1 MKILT
6 ERGYSFTTTAETG
19 IVCIVKEKLCY
30 MSLDCDTEP
39 KSTSESSNKIHTY
52 ELPDRNI
59 ISLGAERF
67 CYTCVLPASFIGI
80 QAIESWTLLS
90 RAT

>member
-19 IVCIVKEKLCY
+19 IVCNVKEKLCY
-30 MSLDCDTEP
+30 MSLDYESEL
-39 KSTSESSNKIHTY
+39 KSTSESSNKIQTH

-59 ISLGAERF
+59 ISLDAKR
-67 CYTCVLPASFIGI
+67 
-80 QAIESWTLLS
+80 LLHE
-90 RAT
+90 